1 LISMAETEIIQDST
15 AIFQLLE
22 ELKNHRLPVQAVLLN
37 GTFDGMT
44 HVNGIHKRRGMVYFR
59 TEFIQSHATAIGR
72 EKEWQSRFSF
82 FGKDDIQYVFRTIGW
97 KVNSDGIWHRFP
109 EIVERR
115 QRRKYFRL
123 ELPLQTNLFLTVGS
137 GQYKMTAIDVSI
149 GGIFGELTDLDR
161 PTHED
166 PPWSVGDRVEDLVLE
181 TDYDGKSTR
190 IEIQAGILR
199 RLDVESSNNKY
210 AYAFEFVEMTKSVE
224 AALVELVYDLQ
235 RKILKE
241 RIRINA

>member
-1 LISMAETEIIQDST
+1 MISMAETEFIQDSA
-15 AIFQLLE
+15 AILQLLE
-22 ELKNHRLPVQAVLLN
+22 ELKNQRLPVQVALLN

-44 HVNGIHKRRGMVYFR
+44 HVNGIRKRRGMVFFR
-59 TEFIQSHATAIGR
+59 TESIRSLATAIGG

-82 FGKDDIQYVFRTIGW
+82 FGKDNIEYVFRTIGW
-97 KVNSDGIWHRFP
+97 KVDSDGIWHRFP

-123 ELPLQTNLFLTVGS
+123 ELPLQTNLFLVVGS

-149 GGIFGELTDLDR
+149 GGVFGELMDFDGA
-161 PTHED
+161 THKG
-166 PPWSVGDRVEDLVLE
+166 PPWSVGDRVEDLALE
-181 TDYDGKSTR
+181 VDYDGKSTR
-190 IEIQAGILR
+190 ISIQAGILR
-199 RLDVESSNNKY
+199 RLDSESSNKKS
-210 AYAFEFVEMTKSVE
+210 AYAFEFVEMAKSE
-224 AALVELVYDLQ
+224 ETALVDLVYDLQ